1 MLVQTVS
8 NRANTAGVS
17 PWFLTLA
24 SAGLFPASTV
34 QLPLRTKGCGTPFDV
49 AQLVASEFSD
59 RPLALVSKHDPSIE
73 TSSFASGQPDLTWWL
88 LRDQGFEAIAQDQM
102 AWMVLVTI
110 LSILLV
116 FAAIMVAAMAMRM
129 VARLCLQR
137 IAKNLQPLTK
147 RHSMVHVGWR
157 WSLRAQ
163 ICAQFRNDWTEQEGN
178 IKQEGKIAASV
189 LSRRVSALSYCLE
202 QWKPVQLQRCNSL
215 AKTFSATPERSRDSR
230 HDNQNSAFGTLTE
243 KVEKMCNKLP
253 LAVIS
258 TTIPCINAEVTC
270 KLEDFVKYVHGETV
284 SDQAELSIVQAIA
297 QALDDEDH
305 DVQEKAAEVLGR
317 FLAKKLKSLVAL
329 HDPNS
334 EVKQNAAAR
343 LRELLASN
351 RSLVCVLV
359 AHVTES
365 GSRSVRSAAVGSL
378 GKLLDSF
385 AEAEE
390 SGVLYSLEGNGTLD
404 QAELSIVQAITQ
416 ALDDSNSYVRWK
428 AAEVLGR
435 FLAKKLKSLVALHD
449 PNSEVKQNA
458 AARLRELLASDR
470 SLFCVLVACVTESG
484 SWRVRSAAV
493 GSLGELLDS
502 FAETEES
509 RVLNS
514 LEGNGTLD
522 QAELSIVQAITQALD
537 DNDSYVRE
545 EAAEVLGRFLAKKL
559 KSLVALHDPNSE
571 VKQNAAARLR
581 ELLASDRSLVC
592 VLVAHVTEN
601 GSRSVRDAAVGLLG
615 KLLDS
620 FAEAEESGVLYSL
633 EGNGTLDQAE
643 LSIVQA
649 IAQALDD
656 SDSYVRWKAAEVLC
670 RFLAKKLKSLVALH
684 DPNSEVKQNAAARLR
699 ELLASDRSL
708 VCVLVAHVTES
719 GSGSVRNAAVCLLG
733 FLLDSFA
740 VLYSLEGDGTLDQ
753 AELSI
758 VQAITQALDDED
770 HDVQEKA
777 AEVLG
782 RFLAKKL
789 KSLVALHDPNSEVK
803 QNAAARLREL
813 LASNRSLVCV
823 LVAHVTESGS
833 WSVRRDTVGSLGEI
847 LDSFAEAEESRV
859 LNSSEGDGTLDQ
871 AELSIVQAIAQALDD
886 SNSYVRWKAAEV
898 LGRFLAKKLKSL
910 VALHDPNSEVKQNA
924 AARLREL
931 LASDRSLVCVLVAR
945 VTENGSR
952 SVRDA
957 AVGLLGKL
965 LDSFA
970 EAEESRVLNSLE
982 GNGTLDQAELSIV
995 QAIAQA
1001 LDDSDSY
1008 VRWEAE
1014 EVLGRFLA
1022 KKLKS
1027 LVALHDPNSEV
1038 KQNAAARLRE
1048 LLASDRSLFCVLVE
1062 HVTESGS
1069 RRVRSAAVGS
1079 LGKLLDS
1086 FAETE
1091 ESRVLNSLEGNGTLD
1106 QAELS
1111 IVQAITQALD
1121 DNDSYVRWI
1130 AAKVLGRFLAKK
1142 LKSLQVALHDPNS
1155 EVKQNA
1161 AARLREL
1168 LASDRSLVCVLV
1180 ARVTENGSRSVRN
1193 AAVGLL
1199 GFLLDSFA
1207 VLYSLEGD
1215 GTLDQAELSIVQ
1227 AITQALD
1234 DEDHDVQ
1241 EKAAEVLGR
1250 FLAKKIKSLVALHD
1264 PNSKVKQNAAA
1275 RLRELLASDRSL
1287 FCVLVVHV
1295 TESGSRRVRNAAV
1308 GSLGELLDFLAEA
1321 EESGVLYSL
1330 EGDGTLDQAELSIAQ
1345 AITQALDDEDHNV
1358 QEKAAEV
1365 LCRFLAEK
1373 LKSLV
1378 ALHDPNSEVK
1388 QHAAAQLRELFASD
1402 RSLVAALSD
1411 QAAQNSIGKLLAGAD
1426 RNAFSAA
1433 DFGSA
1438 VEELVECVVD
1448 KLCDCSLQH
1457 APTAKLA
1464 MIDIL
1469 SSRITLTRTGDARK
1483 QLAASKLTMM
1493 LKNIDPD
1500 VKRKCAVALCK
1511 QGMPWAT
1518 PAISVLLRLL
1528 PQAVDDEVLR
1538 RLETGAAVNA
1548 VLEAVSQE
1556 EIEALAHV
1564 TSWAQTKDQLRIVTL
1579 FLDFVAHQHSKRV
1592 HEASKSAIPILQ
1604 RVHDLGL
1611 EGVKQA
1617 GKSAIPILLT
1627 FLEVGS
1633 REQQL
1638 AATEGLQI
1646 IAQDLKPDSAVALI
1660 EDILLGPQSSL
1671 CPPIDRKVEPFPV
1684 KNWILSA
1691 VKSAQCLIADLPSP
1705 WTLVAGAAAF
1715 ILFSSQDPLAELLN
1729 HPHVIVRSHNHIQ
1742 WGFSCCVPHIY
1753 WLQRQISL
1761 RYSWQAYRE
1770 WFRKPWVDKFR
1781 SLTRGQKS
1789 FEQVLSL
1796 DEEQRL
1802 CDALQAFQLVTR
1814 FEVVPKTDLSG
1825 PALASVFARFGL
1837 KVFRNVRKDGVAL
1850 LAFASNGSRPTLINV
1865 EAIERVVQRG
1875 FFPEQ
1880 FHLLSPVVPVLRPS
1894 WLLVDFAVVI
1904 IQVAC
1909 CISCIATPLAFF
1921 TFYELARVP
1930 FYPKSPVDSL
1940 TEFHFGQRFPQLSE
1954 RLLLASPVL
1963 TCTLA
1968 AYAAAVFASL
1978 IFAYCTE
1985 ILPLAPLPI
1994 LQALLPKNAADPV
2007 LHQSATSNRINPTL
2021 SGVGHGIFATT
2032 MKSIAWFA
2040 FFLSFAQITGAL
2052 ALLAFW
2058 LGFGVVVEPERFI
2071 PVVSALLSFMFA
2083 VAGRLRSL
2091 MNWRR
2096 SLAEGIQEILQS
2108 CAAVLWVSLME
2119 RMNISVS
2126 AQSASYQR
2134 LVQGIASD
2142 MDLFDLLLD
2151 GQETQLLTSSRLCCF
2166 LAPIIDQVTFKML
2179 LNNVQNRQERDCV

>member
-1 MLVQTVS
+1 MLVRTVS

-34 QLPLRTKGCGTPFDV
+34 QLPLRTKGCGTPLDV

-73 TSSFASGQPDLTWWL
+73 TSSFASPQPDLTWWL

-147 RHSMVHVGWR
+147 RHSMVHVGWG

-163 ICAQFRNDWTEQEGN
+163 ICAQFRNDWTEKEGN
-178 IKQEGKIAASV
+178 IKKEGKIAASV

-230 HDNQNSAFGTLTE
+230 HDNQHSAFGTLTE

-253 LAVIS
+253 LAVILR
-258 TTIPCINAEVTC
+258 TIPCINAEVTC

-284 SDQAELSIVQAIA
+284 SDQAELSIFQAIA
-297 QALDDEDH
+297 QALDDNDS
-305 DVQEKAAEVLGR
+305 DVRREATEVLGR
-317 FLAKKLKSLVAL
+317 FLAKELKSLVAL

-343 LRELLASN
+343 LRELFASD

-359 AHVTES
+359 AHIAES
-365 GSRSVRSAAVGSL
+365 GSWRVRNAAVGSL
-378 GKLLDSF
+378 GEILDSF
-385 AEAEE
+385 AETEE
-390 SGVLYSLEGNGTLD
+390 SRVLNSLEGDGTLD

-416 ALDDSNSYVRWK
+416 ALDDGDHDVQKK
-428 AAEVLGR
+428 ATEVLGR
-435 FLAKKLKSLVALHD
+435 FLAKKLKSLVALHDPNSKVKQNAAARLRELFASDRSLVCVLVAHIAESGSWPVRNAAVGSLGEILDSFAETEESRVLNSLEGDGTLDQAELSIVQAITQALDDGGLDVQKKATEVLGRFLAKKLKSLVALHDPNSKVKQNAAARLRELLASDRSLVCVLVARVTESGSWSVRNATVGSLGELLDSFAETEESRVLNSLEGDGTLDQAELSIVQAITQALDDEDHNVQEKAAEVLCRFRAKKLKTLVALHD

-470 SLFCVLVACVTESG
+470 SLVCVLVAHIAESG
-484 SWRVRSAAV
+484 SWHVRKAAV
-493 GSLGELLDS
+493 GSLGEILD
-502 FAETEES
+502 FLAETEES
-509 RVLNS
+509 RVLKS
-514 LEGNGTLD
+514 LEEDGTLD

-537 DNDSYVRE
+537 DEDHNVQE
-545 EAAEVLGRFLAKKL
+545 KAAEVLGRFLAKKLKSLVALHDPNSKVKQNAAARLRELLASDRSLVCVLVARVTESGSWSVRYAAVGSLGELLDFLAETEESRVLKSLEEDGTLDQAELSIVQAITQALDDGDHDVQKKATEVLCRFLAKKL

-592 VLVAHVTEN
+592 VLVAHIAES
-601 GSRSVRDAAVGLLG
+601 GSWRVRNAAVGSLG
-615 KLLDS
+615 ELLDS
-620 FAEAEESGVLYSL
+620 FAEAEESRVLNSL

-649 IAQALDD
+649 ITQALDD
-656 SDSYVRWKAAEVLC
+656 GGLEVQEKAAEVLC

-708 VCVLVAHVTES
+708 VCVLVAHV
-719 GSGSVRNAAVCLLG
+719 A
-733 FLLDSFA
+733 
-740 VLYSLEGDGTLDQ
+740 
-753 AELSI
+753 
-758 VQAITQALDDED
+758 
-770 HDVQEKA
+770 
-777 AEVLG
+777 
-782 RFLAKKL
+782 
-789 KSLVALHDPNSEVK
+789 
-803 QNAAARLREL
+803 
-813 LASNRSLVCV
+813 
-823 LVAHVTESGS
+823 ESGS
-833 WSVRRDTVGSLGEI
+833 WHVR
-847 LDSFAEAEESRV
+847 
-859 LNSSEGDGTLDQ
+859 N
-871 AELSIVQAIAQALDD
+871 
-886 SNSYVRWKAAEV
+886 
-898 LGRFLAKKLKSL
+898 
-910 VALHDPNSEVKQNA
+910 
-924 AARLREL
+924 
-931 LASDRSLVCVLVAR
+931 
-945 VTENGSR
+945 
-952 SVRDA
+952 
-957 AVGLLGKL
+957 
-965 LDSFA
+965 
-970 EAEESRVLNSLE
+970 
-982 GNGTLDQAELSIV
+982 
-995 QAIAQA
+995 
-1001 LDDSDSY
+1001 
-1008 VRWEAE
+1008 
-1014 EVLGRFLA
+1014 
-1022 KKLKS
+1022 
-1027 LVALHDPNSEV
+1027 
-1038 KQNAAARLRE
+1038 
-1048 LLASDRSLFCVLVE
+1048 
-1062 HVTESGS
+1062 
-1069 RRVRSAAVGS
+1069 AAVGS
-1079 LGKLLDS
+1079 LGELLDS

-1091 ESRVLNSLEGNGTLD
+1091 ESRVLNSLEGNGTLEK
-1106 QAELS
+1106 AALS
-1111 IVQAITQALD
+1111 IV
-1121 DNDSYVRWI
+1121 
-1130 AAKVLGRFLAKK
+1130 
-1142 LKSLQVALHDPNS
+1142 
-1155 EVKQNA
+1155 
-1161 AARLREL
+1161 
-1168 LASDRSLVCVLV
+1168 
-1180 ARVTENGSRSVRN
+1180 
-1193 AAVGLL
+1193 
-1199 GFLLDSFA
+1199 
-1207 VLYSLEGD
+1207 
-1215 GTLDQAELSIVQ
+1215 
-1227 AITQALD
+1227 
-1234 DEDHDVQ
+1234 
-1241 EKAAEVLGR
+1241 
-1250 FLAKKIKSLVALHD
+1250 
-1264 PNSKVKQNAAA
+1264 
-1275 RLRELLASDRSL
+1275 
-1287 FCVLVVHV
+1287 
-1295 TESGSRRVRNAAV
+1295 
-1308 GSLGELLDFLAEA
+1308 
-1321 EESGVLYSL
+1321 
-1330 EGDGTLDQAELSIAQ
+1330 Q

-1365 LCRFLAEK
+1365 LCRFLAKK

-1388 QHAAAQLRELFASD
+1388 QHAGAQLRELFASD
-1402 RSLVAALSD
+1402 RSLVAARSD
-1411 QAAQNSIGKLLAGAD
+1411 QAAQDSIGKLLAGAD

-1433 DFGSA
+1433 DFRSA

-1448 KLCDCSLQH
+1448 KLCNCSLQH

-1493 LKNIDPD
+1493 LKDIDPD

-1528 PQAVDDEVLR
+1528 PQAVDVLR
-1538 RLETGAAVNA
+1538 SG
-1548 VLEAVSQE
+1548 E

-1564 TSWAQTKDQLRIVTL
+1564 MSWAQTKDQLRIVTL
-1579 FLDFVAHQHSKRV
+1579 FLDFVAHQPSKRL
-1592 HEASKSAIPILQ
+1592 HKADEFAIPILQ

-1611 EGVKQA
+1611 EGVRQA

-1627 FLEVGS
+1627 FLEAGS
-1633 REQQL
+1633 PEQQL
-1638 AATEGLQI
+1638 AAAEGLQI
-1646 IAQDLKPDSAVALI
+1646 IAKDLKPDSAVALI
-1660 EDILLGPQSSL
+1660 EDILLGPQSGL
-1671 CPPIDRKVEPFPV
+1671 CPRIDTKVEPFPV

-1705 WTLVAGAAAF
+1705 WTLVSGAAAF
-1715 ILFSSQDPLAELLN
+1715 VLFSSQDPLAELLN
-1729 HPHVIVRSHNHIQ
+1729 HPHVLVRSHNHMQ
-1742 WGFSCCVPHIY
+1742 WGFSCCVPHISG
-1753 WLQRQISL
+1753 LQRQISL
-1761 RYSWQAYRE
+1761 RYSWQAYLE
-1770 WFRKPWVDKFR
+1770 WFRKPLVDKFR

-1789 FEQVLSL
+1789 VEQVLSL

-1814 FEVVPKTDLSG
+1814 FEVVPKSDLSG

-1837 KVFRNVRKDGVAL
+1837 KVFRHVGEDGVAL
-1850 LAFASNGSRPTLINV
+1850 LTFASKGSRPTLINV

-1909 CISCIATPLAFF
+1909 CISCIAMPLAFF
-1921 TFYELARVP
+1921 TVYELARVP

-1940 TEFHFGQRFPQLSE
+1940 TEIHFGQRFPQLSE

-1994 LQALLPKNAADPV
+1994 LQALLRKKAADPV
-2007 LHQSATSNRINPTL
+2007 LHQSARSNRINPTQ

-2151 GQETQLLTSSRLCCF
+2151 GQETQLLASSHVCCF

-2179 LNNVQNRQERDCV
+2179 LNNVQNLQERDCV